1 MKCWI
6 FFPPSNLAL
15 NSWKNYPPRLVII
28 NNDDN
33 SINNCFVVGGG
44 IKVDIGNDA
53 KNAVTKLLF
62 CYYVWDLSYPKQN
75 QLLGFL
81 QTSVLRGQRKQI
93 WYEWKLSEVHTEV
106 WGEIETEVIVIF
118 SLYSTF
124 AYLCKIWITL
134 IISNHCFSM
143 FSIHCLY
150 KIFIFMFFPLF
161 TFSYED
167 VCLKFLQH

>member
-1 MKCWI
+1 MI
-6 FFPPSNLAL
+6 TAL
-15 NSWKNYPPRLVII
+15 TIVLLLEVASRLILETMQQMHWLTFILLLCMGSIIPKTVSVIR
-28 NNDDN
+28 
-33 SINNCFVVGGG
+33 
-44 IKVDIGNDA
+44 
-53 KNAVTKLLF
+53 LF
-62 CYYVWDLSYPKQN
+62 ADLC
-75 QLLGFL
+75 
-81 QTSVLRGQRKQI
+81 VRGQRKHI

-106 WGEIETEVIVIF
+106 WGEIKTEVIVIF